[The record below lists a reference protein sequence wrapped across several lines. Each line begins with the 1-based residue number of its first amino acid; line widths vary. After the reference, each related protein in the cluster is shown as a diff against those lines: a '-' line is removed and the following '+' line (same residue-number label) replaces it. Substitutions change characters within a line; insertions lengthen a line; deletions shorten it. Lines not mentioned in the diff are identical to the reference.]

1 MIYKVIG
8 ERISTSR
15 FDAES
20 NEVDRYTREFDNY
33 TDASDY
39 YTLTFGQV
47 SEDLTDLGGE
57 FVMTLIAT
65 NEDNSVE
72 VLKRHVASTTI
83 LL

>member
-1 MIYKVIG
+1 MTYKVIG

-15 FDAES
+15 FDHES
-20 NEVDRYTREFDNY
+20 SDVDRYTREFDNY

-47 SEDLTDLGGE
+47 SEDITDLGGE
-57 FVMTLIAT
+57 FVITLIACKD
-65 NEDNSVE
+65 DNSVE
-72 VLKRHVASTTI
+72 VLKRHVSSTTI